1 MADTKEQI
9 LDAAESLFGEHGIKA
24 VPLRQII
31 AEAGVN
37 SAAIHYH
44 FGSKEELVRA
54 VFARRIE
61 PLNRERLV
69 LLDESEGRA
78 GDGPVPI
85 EEIMFAMVAPALR
98 LRGSEEGARFMR
110 LAGRISSEKTG
121 YMEVLFNEF
130 FQTLYRRIT
139 AACRKALPH
148 LSERERS
155 WRGHLA
161 VGAMMHALR
170 EHEWICRATGGLC
183 DTSDVEGSIQQI
195 VHFMAAGMKAPAL
208 KTHGGEE
215 VLVSS
220 ERKEA

>member
-9 LDAAESLFGEHGIKA
+9 LDAAESLFAEHGIKA
-24 VPLRQII
+24 VALRQII
-31 AEAGVN
+31 AGAGVN

-44 FGSKEELVRA
+44 FGSKEGLVRA

-61 PLNRERLV
+61 PLNRERLA
-69 LLDESEGRA
+69 LLDESEDRA

-85 EEIMFAMVAPALR
+85 EEIMYAMVAPALR
-98 LRGSEEGARFMR
+98 LRGSEEGFRFMR
-110 LAGRISSEKTG
+110 LAGRITSETG
-121 YMEVLFNEF
+121 YMEVLFKEF

-148 LSERERS
+148 LSEKERS

-161 VGAMMHALR
+161 LGAMMHALR
-170 EHEWICRATGGLC
+170 EHEWICRATDGLC
-183 DTSDVEGSIQQI
+183 DTSDVEGSIRQI

-208 KTHGGEE
+208 ETESGEE

>member
-9 LDAAESLFGEHGIKA
+9 LDAAESLFAEHGIKA
-24 VPLRQII
+24 VALRQII

-61 PLNRERLV
+61 PLNRERLT

-78 GDGPVPI
+78 VDGPVPI
-85 EEIMFAMVAPALR
+85 EEIMYALVAPAWR
-98 LRGSEEGARFMR
+98 LRGSEEGFRFMR
-110 LAGRISSEKTG
+110 LIGRISSETG

-148 LSERERS
+148 LSEKERA
-155 WRGHLA
+155 WRGHMA
-161 VGAMMHALR
+161 VGAMLHTLR
-170 EHEWICRATGGLC
+170 EHEWICRATDGVC

-208 KTHGGEE
+208 ETEGGDE
-215 VLVSS
+215 VLVTA